1 MATLGLNYRMVADI
15 VRASGFRPNK
25 LQLIKVYWYVI
36 SAAFFSYFFQDAA
49 ETAVNAIDD
58 LTYVPD
64 VDVPD
69 VEIPDVD
76 PSSIDFTQY
85 VKGLNLPGVPLA
97 PLADGL
103 ANSIMTIAIGYIVK
117 YYLQKGSAE
126 LKGAK
131 GRRVKLRAKIKALG
145 QIPRLLA
152 EVPMQLGNTGL
163 SWAMKGFE
171 RAYKKVTKDKQPIVE
186 NDTFDDIERVDEEDI
201 VKESPKKKWS
211 FNFWKK
217 DEV

>member
-1 MATLGLNYRMVADI
+1 M
-15 VRASGFRPNK
+15 
-25 LQLIKVYWYVI
+25 
-36 SAAFFSYFFQDAA
+36 
-49 ETAVNAIDD
+49 
-58 LTYVPD
+58 
-64 VDVPD
+64 
-69 VEIPDVD
+69 
-76 PSSIDFTQY
+76 
-85 VKGLNLPGVPLA
+85 KGLNLPGVPLA

-145 QIPRLLA
+145 QIPHLLA

-171 RAYKKVTKDKQPIVE
+171 KAYKKVTKDKQPIVE

>member
-1 MATLGLNYRMVADI
+1 
-15 VRASGFRPNK
+15 
-25 LQLIKVYWYVI
+25 
-36 SAAFFSYFFQDAA
+36 
-49 ETAVNAIDD
+49 
-58 LTYVPD
+58 
-64 VDVPD
+64 
-69 VEIPDVD
+69 
-76 PSSIDFTQY
+76 
-85 VKGLNLPGVPLA
+85 
-97 PLADGL
+97 
-103 ANSIMTIAIGYIVK
+103 MTIAIGYIVK

-145 QIPRLLA
+145 QIPHLLA

-171 RAYKKVTKDKQPIVE
+171 KAYKKVTKDKQPIVE